1 MKKINYTQLD
11 KIFHKIILGNKFVG
25 EFLFDLEN
33 FIYKN
38 KYQNLKNEKHI
49 FISGYARSGTTLLL
63 QLLYETKKYSTL
75 RYADVPFILAPVIG
89 GLLLHIAVV
98 IVQPRSLK
106 ALPTKDVSNFCPFP
120 VFCAF
125 I

>member
-75 RYADVPFILAPVIG
+75 RYADVPFILAPNIWK
-89 GLLLHIAVV
+89 LLFKKKNLK
-98 IVQPRSLK
+98 QSKRSHNDLILIDNNSPE
-106 ALPTKDVSNFCPFP
+106 AFEE
-120 VFCAF
+120 VFGK
-125 I
+125 